1 MDAVYGWIRNLTGF
15 FLFMSVIDNLLPN
28 KKYGKYVRLFSG
40 MVLILLVLQPLTG
53 SLRLEDKIAHYYESF
68 VFRYQADDLQ
78 TEILGIEKQRLS
90 QMIEQYEHAVEQD
103 VGQMAADMG
112 FTVRQCSVSIDANEG
127 TERFGMVTEVK
138 LQLSSGDEE
147 LTGEVSGEVQVE
159 QITPVE
165 QIAPVEPVEIGVE
178 GAGAEQLQEET
189 KKESQQNNDR
199 DNFRISRGQMDS
211 LVGKLRRKIAS
222 YYSLEEMYVEIQIV
236 EG

>member
-40 MVLILLVLQPLTG
+40 MILILLVLQPLTG
-53 SLRLEDKIAHYYESF
+53 SLRLEDRIAHYYESF

-103 VGQMAADMG
+103 VAQMAEDMG
-112 FTVRQCSVSIDANEG
+112 FAVIKCSVSIDGNEG
-127 TERFGMVTEVK
+127 TERFGMVTDVSLNVSVEGENVGETMEEVI
-138 LQLSSGDEE
+138 EE
-147 LTGEVSGEVQVE
+147 TTAWMGE
-159 QITPVE
+159 
-165 QIAPVEPVEIGVE
+165 IAPVEPVVVGR
-178 GAGAEQLQEET
+178 AEAQEE
-189 KKESQQNNDR
+189 ER
-199 DNFRISRGQMDS
+199 GAADNYSKSRGQIDVE
-211 LVGKLRRKIAS
+211 VGKLRRKIAS